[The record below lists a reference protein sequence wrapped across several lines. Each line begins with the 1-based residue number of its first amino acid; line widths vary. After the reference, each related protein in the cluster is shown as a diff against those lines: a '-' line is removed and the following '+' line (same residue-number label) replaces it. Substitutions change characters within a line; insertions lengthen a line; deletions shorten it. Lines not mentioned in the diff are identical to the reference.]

1 MGLVYI
7 LFSYTDSSSPL
18 KVASQGFISSK
29 DLSKT
34 FCTLSSRYLLFS
46 KFLHFCSLVGFL
58 SIQQLRFEFKHGFS
72 LLLLLALMFFFFL
85 LNLQD
90 KTLKRVA
97 LRGFNHEVCL
107 KILVVFF
114 SCHFEGFLI
123 FSCFGSH
130 FIITVLFS
138 WIARKYDVGLWVLG
152 F

>member
-1 MGLVYI
+1 MGSFFFF
-7 LFSYTDSSSPL
+7 FSFN
-18 KVASQGFISSK
+18 V
-29 DLSKT
+29 
-34 FCTLSSRYLLFS
+34 
-46 KFLHFCSLVGFL
+46 
-58 SIQQLRFEFKHGFS
+58 
-72 LLLLLALMFFFFL
+72 FFFL

-123 FSCFGSH
+123 FSCFGSN